1 MVTYYLYDVGH
12 LITVG

>member
-12 LITVG
+12 LIIVG